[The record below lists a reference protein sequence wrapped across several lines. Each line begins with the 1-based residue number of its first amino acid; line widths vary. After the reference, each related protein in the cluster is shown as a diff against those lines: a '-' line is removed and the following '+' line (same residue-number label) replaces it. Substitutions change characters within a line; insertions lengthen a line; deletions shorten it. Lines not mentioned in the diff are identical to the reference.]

1 MPLTEKQKKL
11 PMPLQKAILA
21 KDKKGKSKPPP
32 PPKKSKSY
40 RK

>member
-11 PMPLQKAILA
+11 PMALQKAILA

-32 PPKKSKSY
+32 PKKGKKY
-40 RK
+40 KK